1 MKKRILILLLTLVVL
16 LPLLVA
22 CKDTPKKAETE
33 EELALAGKSFVSLE
47 LMMKEKT
54 TFFITL
60 NEDMTFNYL
69 ESANS
74 THLGK
79 GTWSVTESTVT
90 LYEEEGDRTFV
101 FKVSQNSLL
110 YDKANSSEFPSTKLE
125 DGASFSYIEN
135 LE

>member
-1 MKKRILILLLTLVVL
+1 MKKRILILLLTLVIL

-33 EELALAGKSFVSLE
+33 EELSLAGKNFINVE
-47 LMMKEKT
+47 LMMRDKV

-69 ESANS
+69 ESVNS

-79 GTWSVTESTVT
+79 GTWSVSEGTVT
-90 LYEEEGDRTFV
+90 LREEEGDRTFI

-110 YDKANSSEFPSTKLE
+110 YVAEGSSAFPSTTLA

-135 LE
+135 LD